1 MQAPSA
7 SSGQA
12 LAGYRVIDVGNVL
25 AGPLVT
31 QFLADMGAEVIKVET
46 RTRLDGTRRGRP
58 IVGED
63 IAGGDRGQWPELQPL
78 FHCINR
84 NKMGI
89 TVDLRKPEG
98 ITVIHDLARVS
109 DVVLNNN
116 APGVMDRLGVGH
128 ETLAAVNPGIITVS
142 MPGVGE
148 EGPLRHVLAYAS
160 ITSALSGL
168 MGLIGYAPDSDGV
181 GPEGLLAGQIQGA
194 WGDVIASLSAAI
206 GLMAAIHHR
215 RDTGQGQR
223 IELAQLEGAVSL
235 LGEAFMDFNM
245 NGRSRTNLGAGHAV
259 MAPHGNYPC
268 AGEDRWVS
276 IAVKDQEEWLR
287 FCEALGDPDWTRDPK
302 FTDHYSRLEHV
313 RDLDRMVSE
322 WTAGRMTEEVTELL
336 QSNGVAAM
344 TVMNIEDQFSDPQ
357 SHERG
362 VFVEM
367 DHPMVGAEWIPGI
380 PWKLSDTPGEVR
392 HRAPFL
398 GEHNE
403 YVLGDLL
410 GYSEEKRQEL
420 LEGGVLE

>member
-12 LAGYRVIDVGNVL
+12 LAGYRVIDLGNVL

-98 ITVIHDLARVS
+98 VAVVHDLARIS

-128 ETLAAVNPGIITVS
+128 EALKAVNPDIITVS

-168 MGLIGYAPDSDGV
+168 MGLIGYAPDSDGA
-181 GPEGLLAGQIQGA
+181 GPDGLLSGQIQGA
-194 WGDVIASLSAAI
+194 WGDVVASLSAAI

-215 RDTGQGQR
+215 RNTGQGQR
-223 IELAQLEGAVSL
+223 LELAQLEAAVSL
-235 LGEAFMDFNM
+235 LGEAFMDYDM
-245 NGRSRTNLGAGHAV
+245 NGRSRTNLDAGHAV

-268 AGEDRWVS
+268 AGDDRWVS

-287 FCEALGDPDWTRDPK
+287 FCEALGDPDWTRERR
-302 FTDHYSRLEHV
+302 FADHYSRLEHV
-313 RDLDRMVSE
+313 HDLDRMVGE
-322 WTAGRMTEEVTELL
+322 WTARRTPEEVTEVL
-336 QSNGVAAM
+336 QSHGVAAM

-403 YVLGDLL
+403 HVLKELL
-410 GYSEEKRQEL
+410 GYSEEKRLEL
-420 LEGGVLE
+420 LEGDVLE